1 MIVCRETKINRT
13 LILAA
18 IIGGG
23 LLPAAVSPSFAQ
35 SLRITPEATI
45 EGRFFFDDPQF
56 DEQLENFQGS
66 FILGG
71 DLRWTSKDRNTR
83 FVFEPY
89 VRLDTP
95 DNERTYADIRAAS
108 IARRFGDWSLL
119 VGVSQVFWGVAE
131 SRNVVDIINQF
142 DTIEDFD
149 QGEKLGQPMV
159 RLAKRTNI
167 GTFEAYYLPFFREQ
181 LFPGDD
187 GRLRF
192 DPPVDTDAATF
203 ERDNEEWA
211 GDFALRYSNV
221 FGNFDVGF
229 HAFHGTS
236 RTPFLAPSDDVSSL
250 QPFYQEL
257 TQGGLDVQYTKG
269 PWLLK
274 FEGVGVSVGG
284 DTSFSGVGGFE
295 YTFFD
300 IGGQGIDVGVIGEY
314 LFDDR
319 DITVAPINVFDNDA
333 FVGTRITLNDTQ
345 DTEIL
350 AGAIIDTE
358 TGGLIGSVEF
368 QRRIGSNMLAEVEGR
383 LFNGSGDPFVQP
395 FNQDSHITFRLTRY
409 F

>member
-1 MIVCRETKINRT
+1 MNRAFLCAAMVC
-13 LILAA
+13 
-18 IIGGG
+18 GG
-23 LLPAAVSPSFAQ
+23 LLPAALSPASAQ
-35 SLRITPEATI
+35 SLRVTPEVAV
-45 EGRFFFDDPQF
+45 EGRFFFDEPQF
-56 DEQLENFQGS
+56 PGQFENFQGGL
-66 FILGG
+66 ILGG

-83 FVFEPY
+83 ILFEPY
-89 VRLDTP
+89 VRLDTE
-95 DNERTYADIRAAS
+95 DGERTYADIREAS
-108 IARRFGDWSLL
+108 VSRRMGDWNVL

-131 SRNVVDIINQF
+131 SRNVVDVINQF

-159 RLAKRTNI
+159 RLSKRTDI

-181 LFPGDD
+181 LFPGGD

-192 DPPVDTDAATF
+192 DPVVDTNAATF

-221 FGNFDVGF
+221 FGNFDVGL

-236 RTPFLAPSDDVSSL
+236 RTPFLAPSDDFTSL
-250 QPFYQEL
+250 NPFYQEL
-257 TQGGLDVQYTKG
+257 TQGGVDIQYTQG

-274 FEGVGVSVGG
+274 LEGAGVSVGG
-284 DTSFSGVGGFE
+284 DTFFSGVGGFE

-300 IGGQGIDVGVIGEY
+300 IGGRGIDVGLIGEY
-314 LFDDR
+314 LYDGR
-319 DITVAPINVFDNDA
+319 DITLAPINVFENDLFA
-333 FVGTRITLNDTQ
+333 GTRITLNDAQ

-358 TGGLIGSVEF
+358 EGAVIASAEF
-368 QRRIGSNMLAEVEGR
+368 QRRLGSTMLIEIEGRYFSGSN
-383 LFNGSGDPFVQP
+383 DPFVEP
-395 FNQDSHITFRLTRY
+395 FGQDSHLTFRLTQY